1 MWLHILIAKLINN
14 CMFLQL
20 LHTKPATIL
29 ATFSLYIADVKK
41 SSHQD
46 GGWQGVIG
54 TPETPHNPALFNP

>member
-1 MWLHILIAKLINN
+1 
-14 CMFLQL
+14 MFLQL

-29 ATFSLYIADVKK
+29 VTFSLYVADVKK

-54 TPETPHNPALFNP
+54 TPETSHNPALFNP